1 MAQEFESVEM
11 AQLIEA
17 LIAAIAT
24 LGALSQPLAVT
35 HEFGS
40 QLGHLAAG
48 FKREG
53 KLGAHDV
60 LLQIKDRMA
69 RITP

>member
-1 MAQEFESVEM
+1 MSQEFDSVEM

-17 LIAAIAT
+17 LVAAIAA
-24 LGALSQPLAVT
+24 LGAISQPLAVT

-60 LLQIKDRMA
+60 LLQIKDRMEH
-69 RITP
+69 RKP